1 MATTLASANAVTTRK
16 QARQTSN
23 WRKTLTPWLFLLPLL
38 IINLVVVL
46 GPSIGSIFYA
56 FTEWSGVGPAKFV
69 GLANF
74 QRMVGDRVFR
84 QAFANNIKWT
94 VLFLT
99 VPICM
104 GLLGAVLLAQIKR
117 YQLLFRIFYF
127 IPYVLASVVVAQI
140 WRYILHPTFGI
151 GVLLANTLGWDWANI
166 KFFADRDVVLYSIA
180 FVDNWHFW
188 GFLVI
193 LYLAAMQAVDVELYE
208 SARLEG
214 ANRWQEFRYITLPG
228 IRPTLVFTILMITIW
243 SFLVFDY
250 IYQLTQGGPAHA
262 SEVLATEVYSAA
274 FARFEVGYAA
284 AIGLSISLI
293 CGTVVLGFVYLRRRG
308 WEI

>member
-1 MATTLASANAVTTRK
+1 MATTLASSNAMTTRK
-16 QARQTSN
+16 QAQRTSH
-23 WRKTLTPWLFLLPLL
+23 WRKRWTPWLFLLPLL
-38 IINLVVVL
+38 VVNLVVVL
-46 GPSIGSIFYA
+46 GPSVGSIFYA
-56 FTEWSGVGPAKFV
+56 FTEWSGVGQAKFV

-74 QRMVGDRVFR
+74 ERMLGDRVFR
-84 QAFANNIKWT
+84 QAFVNNVKWT

-151 GVLLANTLGWDWANI
+151 GVLLSNSLGWDWANI
-166 KFFADRDVVLYSIA
+166 KFFADRNVVLYSIA

-262 SEVLATEVYSAA
+262 SEVLATEVYNAA

-293 CGTVVLGFVYLRRRG
+293 CGTVVMGFVYLRRRG

>member
-1 MATTLASANAVTTRK
+1 MEVTLSGSKAMTTAGKQRRTTHW
-16 QARQTSN
+16 N
-23 WRKTLTPWLFLLPLL
+23 KTIVPWLFLLPLL
-38 IINLVVVL
+38 IVNVLVVL
-46 GPSIGSIFYA
+46 GPSVGSIFYA

-69 GLANF
+69 GFANF

-84 QAFANNIKWT
+84 LAFVNNVKWT
-94 VLFLT
+94 LLFLT
-99 VPICM
+99 VPIFM
-104 GLLGAVLLAQIKR
+104 GLLGATLLSQIKR
-117 YQLLFRIFYF
+117 YQLIFRIFYF
-127 IPYVLASVVVAQI
+127 IPYVLASVVVTQI

-151 GVLLANTLGWDWANI
+151 GVLLANRWGWDWANI
-166 KFFADRDVVLYSIA
+166 KFFADRNVVLYSIA

-193 LYLAAMQAVDVELYE
+193 LYLAAMQAVDPELYE

-228 IRPTLVFTILMITIW
+228 IRPTLVFTVLMITIW

-284 AIGLSISLI
+284 AIGLSISVI
-293 CGTVVLGFVYLRRRG
+293 CGTVVCGFVYLRRRG

>member
-1 MATTLASANAVTTRK
+1 M
-16 QARQTSN
+16 
-23 WRKTLTPWLFLLPLL
+23 L
-38 IINLVVVL
+38 INVVVVL
-46 GPSIGSIFYA
+46 GPSVGSIFYA

-74 QRMVGDRVFR
+74 ERMLGDRVFR
-84 QAFANNIKWT
+84 LAFVNNVKWT

-99 VPICM
+99 VPIFM
-104 GLLGAVLLAQIKR
+104 GLLGATLLSQIKR
-117 YQLLFRIFYF
+117 YQLVFRIAYF
-127 IPYVLASVVVAQI
+127 IPYVLASVVTAQI

-151 GVLLANTLGWDWANI
+151 GVLLSNTLGWDWANI
-166 KFFADRDVVLYSIA
+166 KFFADRNFVLYSIA

-193 LYLAAMQAVDVELYE
+193 LYLVTMQAVDVELYE

-250 IYQLTQGGPAHA
+250 IYQLTQGGPGPC
-262 SEVLATEVYSAA
+262 V
-274 FARFEVGYAA
+274 
-284 AIGLSISLI
+284 
-293 CGTVVLGFVYLRRRG
+293 RG
-308 WEI
+308 AGD

>member
-1 MATTLASANAVTTRK
+1 MATTLASANTVTTRK

-74 QRMVGDRVFR
+74 QRMLGDRVFR

-99 VPICM
+99 VPILM
-104 GLLGAVLLAQIKR
+104 GLLGATLLAQIKR

-166 KFFADRDVVLYSIA
+166 KFFADRNVVLYSIA

-262 SEVLATEVYSAA
+262 SEVLATEVYNAA

>member
-16 QARQTSN
+16 QAQQTSN

-38 IINLVVVL
+38 MINLVVVL

-74 QRMVGDRVFR
+74 QRMLGDRVFR

-99 VPICM
+99 VPILM
-104 GLLGAVLLAQIKR
+104 GLLGATLLAQIKR

-166 KFFADRDVVLYSIA
+166 KFFADRNVVLYSIA

>member
-1 MATTLASANAVTTRK
+1 MATTLASANTVTTRK

-74 QRMVGDRVFR
+74 QRMLGDRVFR

-99 VPICM
+99 VPILM
-104 GLLGAVLLAQIKR
+104 GLLGATLLAQIKR

-166 KFFADRDVVLYSIA
+166 KFFADRNVVLYSIA

>member
-1 MATTLASANAVTTRK
+1 MEATLPGSKTITTNNK
-16 QARQTSN
+16 QRRATD
-23 WRKTLTPWLFLLPLL
+23 WRRALVPWLFLLPLL
-38 IINLVVVL
+38 VINLVVVL

-74 QRMVGDRVFR
+74 QRMLGDRVFR
-84 QAFANNIKWT
+84 LAFVNNVKWT
-94 VLFLT
+94 ILFLT
-99 VPICM
+99 VPIFM
-104 GLLGAVLLAQIKR
+104 GLLGAALLSQIKR
-117 YQLLFRIFYF
+117 YQLVFRIVYF

-151 GVLLANTLGWDWANI
+151 GVLLANSWGWNWANI
-166 KFFADRDVVLYSIA
+166 KFFADRNVVLYSIA

-284 AIGLSISLI
+284 AIGLSISVI
-293 CGTVVLGFVYLRRRG
+293 CGSVVLGFVYLRRRG